1 MGNGNTFTG
10 GNKLPGGNKLTVSSV
25 ESNPTYMPNKT
36 SGTVLSLL
44 IMLISIIR
52 GNSKRNFK

>member
-25 ESNPTYMPNKT
+25 ESNPTYMQNKT
-36 SGTVLSLL
+36 
-44 IMLISIIR
+44 
-52 GNSKRNFK
+52 